1 MNEGQYSCWGTHKQE
16 MKLRFPSLVHS
27 DKAALHPEWGEGH
40 STNALAQYLTDEYIQ
55 FSRLN

>member
-40 STNALAQYLTDEYIQ
+40 ALAQYLTDEYIQ